1 MIRYIMLEDK
11 SLFIKY
17 LAGLSDLEKISSNA
31 NAAPTARLIA
41 ESAFDWL
48 MAQYE
53 IEDGWV
59 NIVTEN

>member
-41 ESAFDWL
+41 ESAFD
-48 MAQYE
+48 
-53 IEDGWV
+53 
-59 NIVTEN
+59 